1 MRLQKN
7 YVLDDTVLNNNC
19 WTDSRSMNMKKN
31 EKTKH
36 CVFKKQN
43 KMMPQA
49 FSFTYCCHLTVD
61 IEKDVTIALT
71 SVVSL
76 VENSP
81 ALVFCNAS
89 ERTSR

>member
-1 MRLQKN
+1 
-7 YVLDDTVLNNNC
+7 
-19 WTDSRSMNMKKN
+19 
-31 EKTKH
+31 
-36 CVFKKQN
+36 
-43 KMMPQA
+43 MMPQA

-71 SVVSL
+71 DVSL
-76 VENSP
+76 VEHSP

>member
-1 MRLQKN
+1 
-7 YVLDDTVLNNNC
+7 
-19 WTDSRSMNMKKN
+19 MNMKKN

-49 FSFTYCCHLTVD
+49 FSFTYCCHLTVN

-71 SVVSL
+71 DVSL